1 MIKKLAKAFGLPSLA
16 CFTYWGWGLYNL
28 STHQT
33 GLAPIS
39 WALGWQVWVGMI
51 ILLIGWPLVL
61 YFRQK

>member
-1 MIKKLAKAFGLPSLA
+1 MIKKLAKAFGLPSLLSLL
-16 CFTYWGWGLYNL
+16 GVGLYL

-39 WALGWQVWVGMI
+39 WALGWRVWVGMI

>member
-1 MIKKLAKAFGLPSLA
+1 MIKKLAKAFGLPSLL
-16 CFTYWGWGLYNL
+16 YLLGVGLYNL

>member
-1 MIKKLAKAFGLPSLA
+1 MIKKLAKAFGLPSLL
-16 CFTYWGWGLYNL
+16 YLLGVGLYNL
-28 STHQT
+28 FTHQT

-39 WALGWQVWVGMI
+39 WALGWRVWVGMI

>member
-1 MIKKLAKAFGLPSLA
+1 MIKKLAKAFGLPSLL
-16 CFTYWGWGLYNL
+16 YLLGVGLYNL

-39 WALGWQVWVGMI
+39 WALGWRVWVGMS